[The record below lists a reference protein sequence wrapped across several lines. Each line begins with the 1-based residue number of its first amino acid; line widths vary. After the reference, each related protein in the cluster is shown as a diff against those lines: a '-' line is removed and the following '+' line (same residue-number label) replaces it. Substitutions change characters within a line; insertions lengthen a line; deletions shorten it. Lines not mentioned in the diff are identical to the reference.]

1 MDKRFK
7 VGDIVRHIGTDVIF
21 TIEEIKEGGL
31 NGFCGVWGEGLNTP
45 WYNDGLGRPVKNWHN
60 PSPGFM
66 ELVEPLTITY
76 TMSKHRLV

>member
-7 VGDIVRHIGTDVIF
+7 VGDKARHIGSNVTFI
-21 TIEEIKEGGL
+21 IEEIKEGP
-31 NGFCGVWGEGLNTP
+31 NGHYSVWGKDVSTP

-60 PSPGFM
+60 PGPNYM